1 METMY
6 DRLGDLLNETL
17 QAGHVKFVKPKQ
29 VEKGEE
35 KKAAQEKTSKAEGTA
50 KKEDPVS
57 CKKETSG
64 PGKTSGP
71 QKFYRPKP
79 QATGIIIK
87 ALPPEVERACRLL
100 GVTATSSREEIKKA
114 YKEKLQYYHP
124 DKHAG
129 NPILEKIAGDKTRQ
143 VVEAYELISK
153 YL

>member
-17 QAGHVKFVKPKQ
+17 QAGHVKFVKLKQ

-35 KKAAQEKTSKAEGTA
+35 KKPVQEKNSKAEGTA
-50 KKEDPVS
+50 KKEEPVS

-64 PGKTSGP
+64 SGKTSDP
-71 QKFYRPKP
+71 QKFYRPKQ

-124 DKHAG
+124 DKHTG

>member
-29 VEKGEE
+29 VKKCEE
-35 KKAAQEKTSKAEGTA
+35 KKSVQEETSKPEETG
-50 KKEDPVS
+50 KKEDSVS
-57 CKKETSG
+57 CKKRTSG
-64 PGKTSGP
+64 PGKTYGP
-71 QKFYRPKP
+71 QKFERPKP
-79 QATGIIIK
+79 QATGVIIK

-100 GVTATSSREEIKKA
+100 GVNSSASKEEVKKA